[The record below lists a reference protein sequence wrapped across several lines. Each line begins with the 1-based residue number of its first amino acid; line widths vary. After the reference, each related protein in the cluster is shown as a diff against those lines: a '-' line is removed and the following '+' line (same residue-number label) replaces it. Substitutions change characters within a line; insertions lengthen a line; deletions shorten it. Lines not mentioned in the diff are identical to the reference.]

1 MKTILKFT
9 FIVCVALMGFTSCTK
24 TPPLIEGPDYDLI
37 VNYPAAASP
46 GTATT
51 VNLSLFGKTYFPA
64 TITWFADDYSF
75 PQSIR
80 KSGIINSEEE
90 ANYTFYFPHL
100 PNGTYYYIR
109 CSIVMPEGSNTDKT
123 GNIIEKTVRILCMR

>member
-9 FIVCVALMGFTSCTK
+9 FIVCVALLGFSSCTK
-24 TPPLIEGPDYDLI
+24 TGPPIVGTGYDLTL
-37 VNYPAAASP
+37 NYPAAASP
-46 GTATT
+46 GTPTT
-51 VNLSLFGKTYFPA
+51 VNLSLAGQTNFPA

-90 ANYTFYFPHL
+90 AIYTFSFPHL
-100 PNGTYYYIR
+100 PDGNYYYIR
-109 CSIVMPEGSNTDKT
+109 CSVVMPEGSNTDKT